1 MLQLSRRLILA
12 GILAVMPLVSSAA
25 DAPKGGKRAP
35 PPAIAKLGWLAGK
48 WRMEVQGRVIDEEWM
63 APAAGVMLGMARTV
77 VRGKATE
84 HEFMQV
90 REGPGGALFFIAQPS
105 GQKEAAFQIKSL
117 TDTEVL
123 FENTEHDFPQRI
135 RYTHRADDT
144 MLAAIEGVA
153 PDGTPKRIEF
163 SYRRINP

>member
-1 MLQLSRRLILA
+1 MKLARVFLSLWLA
-12 GILAVMPLVSSAA
+12 AGLVATVGAA
-25 DAPKGGKRAP
+25 DAPKGGKRTP
-35 PPAIAKLGWLAGK
+35 SPAIAKLGWLAGK

-77 VRGKATE
+77 VHGKATE

-90 REGPGGALFFIAQPS
+90 REGPGGALFFVVQAS

-144 MLAAIEGVA
+144 VLAAIEGVA

-163 SYRRINP
+163 SYRRVGN